1 MSMGDEAGDRR
12 NPLERLGDAVSTFAE
27 DYFPDP
33 FIFTLGLTFLAVLIV
48 VGTTDRGPGETAIAW
63 GVGFW
68 SVMQFSLQAALL
80 LLAGWVLGN
89 AAVIRNALRR
99 VATVPK
105 THMQALVFAVVFGF
119 FFGLLHSAVALIV
132 NSMFARE
139 LAYVLESRDIEV
151 HYPLLVAAA
160 LVGVAPAGQ
169 GVTSVA
175 PLLVASEGHFLE
187 AEIGVIPMTETIF
200 TLPNLLVIVAFFI
213 ASLIVVPLLLPPEGK
228 RISRRESSTGTLLA
242 DGGSKPVRADG
253 GEVGGGRAT
262 WLVPEAR
269 RGESR
274 LKSIVLDSP
283 LGGTAIGLAL
293 VGYVWYLLQIQ
304 PASEV
309 IEINTIITL
318 LLGIGLIL
326 NMNLRVYTTFLRNAW
341 GPAGQ
346 WLLQFQFYGGIMAI
360 MIWSGLIDQI
370 ATLLATYSTTTTFYP
385 LVTFISAII
394 NLLIPSAGG
403 QWIVTGEVLSAS
415 ATSVGAE
422 HNWTILS
429 FILGDQLTN
438 VVHPFVL
445 IPVFMIAGVSF
456 KHLGGYLVIA
466 FGIFFSISM
475 VSALMFGI
483 FL

>member
-1 MSMGDEAGDRR
+1 MAGDSEDR
-12 NPLERLGDAVSTFAE
+12 NALERLGDAVSTFAE

-33 FIFTLGLTFLAVLIV
+33 FIFTLGLTVLAVAVV
-48 VGTTDRGPGETAIAW
+48 VGLTDRGPGETALAW

-68 SVMQFSLQAALL
+68 SVAQFSLQAALL

-89 AAVIRNALRR
+89 ARVIRNGLQRIARI
-99 VATVPK
+99 PN
-105 THMQALVFAVVFGF
+105 THFQALVFAIVFGF

-139 LAYVLESRDIEV
+139 LAYVLEEKGVDV

-187 AEIGVIPMTETIF
+187 GEIGVIPMTEIIF
-200 TLPNLLVIVAFFI
+200 TTPNLLVIIAFFV
-213 ASLIVVPLLLPPEGK
+213 ASMIIVPLLLPPEGK
-228 RISRRESSTGTLLA
+228 RVSRSEASTGSLLA
-242 DGGSKPVRADG
+242 DGGRVRTDG
-253 GEVGGGRAT
+253 GTINSGLLPA
-262 WLVPEAR
+262 AR

-283 LGGTAIGLAL
+283 LVGTAVGLLLLSYIG
-293 VGYVWYLLQIQ
+293 YLLTIGS
-304 PASEV
+304 PADV
-309 IEINTIITL
+309 FEINTIITL
-318 LLGIGLIL
+318 LLGIGLVL
-326 NMNLRVYTTFLRNAW
+326 NMKLRVYTNFLRNAW

-346 WLLQFQFYGGIMAI
+346 WLIQFQFYGGIMAI
-360 MIWSGLIDQI
+360 MIWSGLIGQVSLLLSTY
-370 ATLLATYSTTTTFYP
+370 ATSTTFYP

-394 NLLIPSAGG
+394 NLLVPSAGG
-403 QWIVTGEVLSAS
+403 QWIVTGEVLSTS
-415 ATSVGAE
+415 ATEVGAE
-422 HNWTILS
+422 HNWTILA

-466 FGIFFSISM
+466 FGIFLSISM
-475 VSALMFGI
+475 TASLLFGI